1 MRAEQHGG
9 AALGRDPADVAEDL
23 PLAGRVEAERRLV
36 EEDDERVV
44 HERARDSEALPHA
57 AAEARDE
64 RAAAVEETDLPE
76 EAARGR
82 VRAGAPLAVEARV
95 EAQVLLRGLPL
106 RVAGA
111 LREDADPPADLGRPR
126 VIDAGD
132 AEPAARRLE
141 DRRQDTDGGRLAG
154 AVRSEEAEHLARFD
168 GERQVLDREPLPVPL
183 FDALGLDGI
192 AHGGLR

>member
-82 VRAGAPLAVEARV
+82 VRAGAPLAVEIGRASCRESESTEV
-95 EAQVLLRGLPL
+95 SAAWRGS
-106 RVAGA
+106 RH
-111 LREDADPPADLGRPR
+111 
-126 VIDAGD
+126 
-132 AEPAARRLE
+132 AAAAAWATS
-141 DRRQDTDGGRLAG
+141 Q
-154 AVRSEEAEHLARFD
+154 RSRTGMD
-168 GERQVLDREPLPVPL
+168 M
-183 FDALGLDGI
+183 
-192 AHGGLR
+192 